1 MNTDKIMPLSSDA
14 LNLLVSQFIHAAC
27 ENNVRMILVG
37 GGAVNFHGVQRHS
50 ADIDFWIDSSEENLS
65 NLKKALNQTGFKLKD
80 FPQAV
85 YEQKQNISIHISPVF
100 KIELITSLNFGLT
113 FDEAYSKSETSHLNN
128 LPKCRFN
135 VLSFDQ
141 LIESKLKAGR
151 PRDYYDVLSLKE
163 IKEKRDKLT

>member
-1 MNTDKIMPLSSDA
+1 MPLSSDE
-14 LNLLVSQFIHAAC
+14 LNLLVAQFIQASY
-27 ENNVRMILVG
+27 ENKVRMIMVG

-50 ADIDFWIDSSEENLS
+50 ADIDFWIDSSEENLD
-65 NLKKALNQTGFKLKD
+65 NLKNALNHIGFKATE

-100 KIELITSLNFGLT
+100 KIELITHLNFGLS

-128 LPKCRFN
+128 LPDCKFN

-151 PRDYYDVLSLKE
+151 PKDYYDVLSLREVK
-163 IKEKRDKLT
+163 KRSKKP